1 MDGALQLEE
10 GGVIM
15 VDEGVRVEGARVEG
29 RALEEG
35 KALEV
40 GERVEHRTRGCE
52 RVGNR
57 V

>member
-1 MDGALQLEE
+1 MELL
-10 GGVIM
+10 

-40 GERVEHRTRGCE
+40 GERVVHWTRA
-52 RVGNR
+52 
-57 V
+57 